1 MPTKKEVNK
10 DVPITFQVMDT
21 IQGEEDSRFLPV
33 KIWLMHTGQ
42 NYNDSFFSKE
52 VVSKAIPSLAN
63 TPILAYLEENSWGEK
78 DFSDHRT
85 EIYVED
91 GEYKERYIGQAIGII
106 PETNNA
112 KFEFRV
118 GDDGIEREYLTA
130 EGLMWTKWND
140 PVEIIREFNATGQ
153 SMELHND
160 YSGDFDE
167 NGIFHFTDF
176 KFFGACALG
185 KDVMPAMENA
195 TIELDFSQDKFAE
208 EVKNKLSEYFEL
220 TKKEEKQ
227 VSEEMQNVLKAI
239 QTLEDAD
246 LVTAEAK
253 AKVQEKVFAIADE
266 DEKAKAEKRLE
277 AVAITE
283 ETTTEETTTSVEEEG
298 ANTPKKDSETPES
311 DENESVD
318 TNVAEE
324 FEVLKKAHETLEQE
338 VKELRAFKRAREVE
352 DLKSKFDGKID
363 KENLDAVFEAMSEAS
378 LDDIEKEVFATI
390 GRLNFEKIATPTSKK
405 DSTIKVPVTK
415 KEKTVTDAYDGYFNR
430 Q

>member
-42 NYNDSFFSKE
+42 NYNGSFFSKE

-112 KFEFRV
+112 EFEFRV
-118 GDDGIEREYLTA
+118 GDDGIEREYLTV

-140 PVEIIREFNATGQ
+140 PVEIIREFNTTGQ

-167 NGIFHFTDF
+167 NGVFHFTDF

-208 EVKNKLSEYFEL
+208 EVKIKLSEYFEI
-220 TKKEEKQ
+220 TKKEEYQ
-227 VSEEMQNVLKAI
+227 VSEEMKAALDAI
-239 QTLEDAD
+239 KALEEAETVTTEDKAKAQEKVDAIEDAD
-246 LVTAEAK
+246 EKAEAK
-253 AKVQEKVFAIADE
+253 
-266 DEKAKAEKRLE
+266 KRLD
-277 AVAITE
+277 AVKVTE
-283 ETTTEETTTSVEEEG
+283 EKEEPETDMSTEEG
-298 ANTPKKDSETPES
+298 AKTPQKDSGATETGS
-311 DENESVD
+311 KASVD
-318 TNVAEE
+318 TKVVEE
-324 FEVLKKAHETLEQE
+324 FEALKEAHETLKHE
-338 VKELRAFKRAREVE
+338 VKELRDFKRAREVE
-352 DLKSKFDGKID
+352 DLKAKFEGKID
-363 KENLDAVFEAMSEAS
+363 KENLEAVFESMGEAS
-378 LDDIEKEVFATI
+378 LEDIEKEVFATI
-390 GRLNFEKIATPTSKK
+390 GRLNFEKATASAPKK
-405 DSTIKVPVTK
+405 DNTIKVPVAK